1 MELRDTFARLTPTK
15 EVVGHAMPYM
25 YVYARASDADEEDH
39 RTRHA
44 QIQIILYLPP
54 MRNLYLGNRFFYA
67 LAFICVLF
75 VLAFRFGWLL
85 PVAQLGLIVVFAATL
100 TDILLNFRGTKAVA
114 AERQLPRVL
123 SLGDENALVL
133 ELYNPNKRAVRFGL
147 IDELPF
153 QLQRRDFFKNIT
165 LQADERRELRYTIRP
180 VERGEYGF
188 GNLILL
194 LDGPLQLVRRRVIV
208 PAETSAP
215 VYPSILQMKNMEL
228 RAFQRITTDRGIK
241 KMRRIGHSYEFE
253 QIKNYVRGD
262 DYRSINWKATG
273 RHNRL
278 MINQY
283 QDERSQ
289 QVYSIIDK
297 SRSMKMPFNGLSL
310 MDYAVN
316 STLVISNIILRKQ
329 DKAGLITFSDRIGTT
344 IRADR
349 KPGQLHR
356 ILNAL
361 YKETQRP
368 LEANYELLYHI
379 ARKLIHG
386 RSLVMLYTNFESMGA
401 LERVL
406 PILRRMNR
414 IHLLVVVFF
423 VNTEIE
429 EFSNQPVRTMEG
441 IYTQTIARKFLAE
454 KRQMQQ
460 LLRQHGIQTILTA
473 PEELSVNTVN
483 KYLELKARGLI

>member
-1 MELRDTFARLTPTK
+1 
-15 EVVGHAMPYM
+15 
-25 YVYARASDADEEDH
+25 
-39 RTRHA
+39 
-44 QIQIILYLPP
+44 
-54 MRNLYLGNRFFYA
+54 MRNLYLANRFFYLLAA
-67 LAFICVLF
+67 LFVVF

-85 PVAQLGLIVVFAATL
+85 PMAQAGLLVLAAL
-100 TDILLNFRGTKAVA
+100 TIADILLGFRATRPIAT
-114 AERQLPRVL
+114 ERQLPRVL
-123 SLGDENALVL
+123 SLGDENPVVI
-133 ELYNPNKRAVRFGL
+133 ELHNPNERTVRFGL

-153 QLQRRDFFKNIT
+153 ALQRRDFFKNIQ
-165 LQADERRELRYTIRP
+165 LRPGERRELRYYIRP
-180 VERGEYGF
+180 TERGEYNF
-188 GNLILL
+188 GNLVLL
-194 LDGPLQLVRRRVIV
+194 IDGPLQLIRRRLLV

-215 VYPSILQMKNMEL
+215 VYPSIIQMKNMEL
-228 RAFQRITTDRGIK
+228 RAFQRVTTDRGIK

-297 SRSMKMPFNGLSL
+297 SRNMKMPFNGLSL
-310 MDYAVN
+310 MDYAIN
-316 STLVISNIILRKQ
+316 SSLVISNIILKKQ

-344 IRADR
+344 LRADR

-356 ILNAL
+356 ILNSL
-361 YKETQRP
+361 YNESQRP

-414 IHLLVVVFF
+414 LHLLVVIFF

-429 EFSNQPVRTMEG
+429 DFSTQPVRSMEG

-473 PEELSVNTVN
+473 PEELSVHTVN

>member
-1 MELRDTFARLTPTK
+1 
-15 EVVGHAMPYM
+15 
-25 YVYARASDADEEDH
+25 
-39 RTRHA
+39 
-44 QIQIILYLPP
+44 
-54 MRNLYLGNRFFYA
+54 MRNLYLANRFFYLLAA
-67 LAFICVLF
+67 LFVVF

-85 PVAQLGLIVVFAATL
+85 PMAQAGLLVLAAL
-100 TDILLNFRGTKAVA
+100 TIADILLGFRATRPIAT
-114 AERQLPRVL
+114 ERQLPRVL
-123 SLGDENALVL
+123 SLGDENPVVI
-133 ELYNPNKRAVRFGL
+133 ELHNPNERTVRFGL

-153 QLQRRDFFKNIT
+153 ALQRRDFFKNIQ
-165 LQADERRELRYTIRP
+165 LRPGERRELRYHIRP
-180 VERGEYGF
+180 TERGEYNF
-188 GNLILL
+188 GNLVLL
-194 LDGPLQLVRRRVIV
+194 IDGPLQLIRRRLLV

-215 VYPSILQMKNMEL
+215 VYPSIIQMKNMEL
-228 RAFQRITTDRGIK
+228 RAFQRVTTDRGIK

-297 SRSMKMPFNGLSL
+297 SRNMKMPFNGLSL
-310 MDYAVN
+310 MDYAIN
-316 STLVISNIILRKQ
+316 SSLVISNIILKKQ

-344 IRADR
+344 LRADR

-356 ILNAL
+356 ILNSL
-361 YKETQRP
+361 YNESQRP

-414 IHLLVVVFF
+414 LHLLVVIFF

-429 EFSNQPVRTMEG
+429 DFSTQPVRSMEG

-473 PEELSVNTVN
+473 PEELSVHTVN